1 MEPDRFSDMNFNN
14 KRFGNTSR
22 SISTSTSI
30 STNIRLTGKLL
41 IGFAAVLALN
51 AALGLFCL
59 QRLALVRQM
68 DHDLALRQMPALRV
82 LADVRSSVNAHQH
95 AQFEYLVARSEA
107 QRQQSKKV
115 LRNAAEAIQ
124 SARGEYGSLVSGP
137 EEQRVFEEVT
147 DDLAQ
152 YLALSRETMDLA
164 EAPHRTGRSRGISKA
179 DRLAAD
185 LLFGPESNALRKA
198 VATLQSAVELNL
210 RLAEAANHT
219 STARYESIRKQIGIA
234 IALSTVLGWILAM
247 GIWRIIVPPLHRVI
261 AVARRIAGGDLT
273 GDAVALEGPDEA
285 GELAEQLNEIRKR
298 LLEMV
303 QAIADC
309 SPRITLASEPISLAT
324 RQQAQDATVQQEQAL
339 QVATAMQQMT
349 IAAKEISEQS
359 NRAAETA
366 CQTAETAG
374 KGGATVEAM
383 LNQIN
388 AIAHSVSQ
396 TSKRIQELGR
406 SSEQIGQV
414 ISVID
419 DIASQTNLLALN
431 AAIEAARA
439 GEHGRGFAVVA
450 AEVTKLAERTT
461 KATKEIALT
470 IGKTQ
475 AETRN
480 AVAAMSEGTILAQS
494 GMETTRQVGVFLR
507 NVIVA
512 SQELGGMV
520 TLIATSA
527 TQQTSSN
534 DHVAAGL
541 EQISKISRA
550 SVEGGQRTDN
560 AVAQLAALAA
570 ELQRLSD
577 RFRSKPEKLNG
588 TAAESAAAWGL
599 MRGDVAERDRG
610 GNTPAASGLALAV
623 RPGSRPGVAKIH
635 ARLLTPASD
644 SESQPRVPS
653 TASAGTPA

>member
-1 MEPDRFSDMNFNN
+1 MA
-14 KRFGNTSR
+14 
-22 SISTSTSI
+22 
-30 STNIRLTGKLL
+30 GKLF
-41 IGFAAVLALN
+41 IGFAAVLAIN

-59 QRLALVRQM
+59 QRLALVRQR

-82 LADVRSSVNAHQH
+82 LADLRSSVNAHQH

-107 QRQQSKKV
+107 QRQQSKKH
-115 LRNAAEAIQ
+115 LRNAAEGIQ
-124 SARGEYGSLVSGP
+124 SARGEYSSLVSGL
-137 EEQRVFEEVT
+137 EEQRVFEEIT

-152 YLALSRETMDLA
+152 YLALSKETMDLA
-164 EAPHRTGRSRGISKA
+164 EAPHRTRRSRGRSKA
-179 DRLAAD
+179 DMLTAD

-210 RLAEAANHT
+210 RLAEASNHT
-219 STARYESIRKQIGIA
+219 STALYESTRQQIGIG
-234 IALSTVLGWILAM
+234 IALSTVLGWLVAL
-247 GIWRIIVPPLHRVI
+247 GIWRIIVPPLHRVM

-273 GDAVALEGPDEA
+273 GGAVALEGPDEA
-285 GELAEQLNEIRKR
+285 GELAEHLNEMQKR

-303 QAIADC
+303 QAIAHC
-309 SPRITLASEPISLAT
+309 PQRITLASEPILLAT
-324 RQQAQDATVQQEQAL
+324 RQQAQDAGVQQEQAQL
-339 QVATAMQQMT
+339 VATAMQQMT
-349 IAAKEISEQS
+349 IAAKEISDQS

-383 LNQIN
+383 LNQIK

-406 SSEQIGQV
+406 SSEQIGKV

-439 GEHGRGFAVVA
+439 GEQGRGFAVVA

-480 AVAAMSEGTILAQS
+480 AVAAMSEGASLAES

-520 TLIATSA
+520 TLIAASA
-527 TQQTSSN
+527 TRQTSSN
-534 DHVAAGL
+534 YHVAASL
-541 EQISKISRA
+541 EQISKIGSA
-550 SVEGGQRTDN
+550 SVEGAQRTDN
-560 AVAQLAALAA
+560 AVAELTALAA
-570 ELQRLSD
+570 ELQKLSD
-577 RFRSKPEKLNG
+577 RFQSKPEKLNG
-588 TAAESAAAWGL
+588 KATESAAAWGL
-599 MRGDVAERDRG
+599 MRRDVAERDDG
-610 GNTPAASGLALAV
+610 GNARPANGLALAA

-635 ARLLTPASD
+635 ARLLTPETD

>member
-1 MEPDRFSDMNFNN
+1 
-14 KRFGNTSR
+14 
-22 SISTSTSI
+22 
-30 STNIRLTGKLL
+30 
-41 IGFAAVLALN
+41 VLALN
-51 AALGLFCL
+51 VALGLFCL

-68 DHDLALRQMPALRV
+68 DHDLALRQTPALRV
-82 LADVRSSVNAHQH
+82 FADLRSSVNAHQH

-107 QRQQSKKV
+107 QRQQSKKH

-137 EEQRVFEEVT
+137 EEQRVFEEIT

-152 YLALSRETMDLA
+152 YLALSKETMDLA
-164 EAPHRTGRSRGISKA
+164 ETPHRTARSIRSRGRPKA
-179 DRLAAD
+179 DRLSAD

-219 STARYESIRKQIGIA
+219 TSARYESIRKQIGIG
-234 IALSTVLGWILAM
+234 IALSTVLGWLLAL
-247 GIWRIIVPPLHRVI
+247 GIWRIIVPPLHRVM
-261 AVARRIAGGDLT
+261 AVARNIAGGDLS

-285 GELAEQLNEIRKR
+285 GELAEHLNEIQKR

-309 SPRITLASEPISLAT
+309 SPRITLASEPISQAT
-324 RQQAQDATVQQEQAL
+324 RQQSQDAGVQQEQAQ

-349 IAAKEISEQS
+349 IAAKEISNQS

-383 LNQIN
+383 LNQIK

-470 IGKTQ
+470 IGTTQ

-480 AVAAMSEGTILAQS
+480 AVAAMTEGTNLAET

-512 SQELGGMV
+512 SQELSGMV

-527 TQQTSSN
+527 TRQTSSN
-534 DHVAAGL
+534 DHVAASL
-541 EQISKISRA
+541 EQISKIGRE
-550 SVEGGQRTDN
+550 SVEGAQRTDN
-560 AVAQLAALAA
+560 AVAELATLAA
-570 ELQRLSD
+570 ELQKLSG
-577 RFRSKPEKLNG
+577 RFQSKPEKLNG
-588 TAAESAAAWGL
+588 TAAESATAWGL
-599 MRGDVAERDRG
+599 LRGDVAERDRG
-610 GNTPAASGLALAV
+610 GNTPAASGLALAA

-635 ARLLTPASD
+635 ARLLTPETD

>member
-1 MEPDRFSDMNFNN
+1 M
-14 KRFGNTSR
+14 
-22 SISTSTSI
+22 
-30 STNIRLTGKLL
+30 TGKLL

-51 AALGLFCL
+51 IALGLFCL

-68 DHDLALRQMPALRV
+68 DHDLALRQMPALRL
-82 LADVRSSVNAHQH
+82 LADLRSSVNAHQH

-107 QRQQSKKV
+107 QRQQSKKNF
-115 LRNAAEAIQ
+115 RNAAEAIQ

-137 EEQRVFEEVT
+137 DEQRVFEEVT

-164 EAPHRTGRSRGISKA
+164 EAPHRIRKSRGVSKA
-179 DRLAAD
+179 ERLSAD

-198 VATLQSAVELNL
+198 VTILQSAVGLNL

-219 STARYESIRKQIGIA
+219 STARYQSTRKQIGIG
-234 IALSTVLGWILAM
+234 IALSTVLGCLLAL
-247 GIWRIIVPPLHRVI
+247 GIWRIIVPPLHRVM
-261 AVARRIAGGDLT
+261 AVARNIAGGDLT

-285 GELAEQLNEIRKR
+285 GALAEHLNEIQKR

-324 RQQAQDATVQQEQAL
+324 RQQSQDAGVQQEQAQ
-339 QVATAMQQMT
+339 QVATAMQQMM
-349 IAAKEISEQS
+349 IAAKEISNQS

-383 LNQIN
+383 LNQIK

-480 AVAAMSEGTILAQS
+480 AVAAMTEGTRLAES
-494 GMETTRQVGVFLR
+494 GMETARQVGVFLR

-512 SQELGGMV
+512 SQELSGMV

-527 TQQTSSN
+527 AQQTSSN
-534 DHVAAGL
+534 DHVAASL

-599 MRGDVAERDRG
+599 LRGDVAERDRG
-610 GNTPAASGLALAV
+610 GNTPAASGLALAA
-623 RPGSRPGVAKIH
+623 RAGSRPGVAKIH
-635 ARLLTPASD
+635 ARLLTPETD

>member
-1 MEPDRFSDMNFNN
+1 MELDRFSNMSFSNQ
-14 KRFGNTSR
+14 RFGNTSVSR
-22 SISTSTSI
+22 SIS
-30 STNIRLTGKLL
+30 IRVTGKLFL
-41 IGFAAVLALN
+41 GFAAVLALN
-51 AALGLFCL
+51 AALGVFCL

-68 DHDLALRQMPALRV
+68 DHDLALRQTPALRE
-82 LADVRSSVNAHQH
+82 LANLRSSVNAHQH

-107 QRQQSKKV
+107 QRQQSKKY
-115 LRNAAEAIQ
+115 LRNAAEDIQ
-124 SARGEYGSLVSGP
+124 SARGEYGALVSGP
-137 EEQRVFEEVT
+137 EEQRVFEEIT

-152 YLALSRETMDLA
+152 YLALSKETMDSA
-164 EAPHRTGRSRGISKA
+164 EAPHRTRRSRGRSKA
-179 DRLAAD
+179 DRLTAD
-185 LLFGPESNALRKA
+185 LLFGSESNALRKA

-219 STARYESIRKQIGIA
+219 STALYESTRKQIDIG
-234 IALSTVLGWILAM
+234 IALSTVLGCLLAL
-247 GIWRIIVPPLHRVI
+247 GIWRSIVPPLHRVM

-273 GDAVALEGPDEA
+273 GDAVALGPDEA
-285 GELAEQLNEIRKR
+285 GELAEHLNEMQKR

-303 QAIADC
+303 QAIARC
-309 SPRITLASEPISLAT
+309 PQRITLASEPILLAT
-324 RQQAQDATVQQEQAL
+324 RQQAQDAGVQQEQA
-339 QVATAMQQMT
+339 QRVATAMQQMT
-349 IAAKEISEQS
+349 IAAKEISDQS

-383 LNQIN
+383 LNQIK

-439 GEHGRGFAVVA
+439 GEQGRGFAVVA

-480 AVAAMSEGTILAQS
+480 AAAAMSEGTSLAES

-512 SQELGGMV
+512 SRELGGMV

-527 TQQTSSN
+527 TQQTRSN
-534 DHVAAGL
+534 DHVAASL
-541 EQISKISRA
+541 EQISKIGRA
-550 SVEGGQRTDN
+550 SVEGAQRTDN
-560 AVAQLAALAA
+560 AVAELAALAA
-570 ELQRLSD
+570 ELQKLSD

-588 TAAESAAAWGL
+588 KATESAAAWGL
-599 MRGDVAERDRG
+599 MRRDVAERDNRG
-610 GNTPAASGLALAV
+610 NAPAANGLALAA

-635 ARLLTPASD
+635 ARLLTPATD